1 MVHTEEHRR
10 MHFGFGAPK
19 LTQSLPENLGKED
32 KSYTGEIFAVG
43 KTLR

>member
-1 MVHTEEHRR
+1 
-10 MHFGFGAPK
+10 MHFGFSAH
-19 LTQSLPENLGKED
+19 TAYTENLGKED